1 MSLQRQKSERAAPRT
16 YLEILVIRVAGQWFG
31 LRSDR
36 QIHLLHF
43 EASQLRQPDGPAL
56 AQISG
61 LLGELGEKRL
71 PVLDLAY
78 LLELPTDSLANQLVQ
93 LTLNG
98 QTFGFAIEQAQEIQ
112 RVALAELHQLPPLIK
127 HLHTRAAVWAVWQ
140 RSAEDLIPLLDFNFV
155 LDNITRQAL
164 QPEHS

>member
-1 MSLQRQKSERAAPRT
+1 MSLQSQKSERAAPRT

-43 EASQLRQPDGPAL
+43 EASQLRQPDGNL

-61 LLGELGEKRL
+61 LLGELGENRL

-78 LLELPTDSLANQLVQ
+78 LLELPTHSPAKQLVQ

-155 LDNITRQAL
+155 FDNITRQTL
-164 QPEHS
+164 QPEQS